1 MRPDKS
7 PDVSNNYLPGT
18 NDPIELGGLSTVQA
32 VGYGC
37 ENQEVLS
44 QAMGIAGHGTVY
56 NSDVLNMAQD
66 VCNDYPNSPLCVN
79 G

>member
-1 MRPDKS
+1 
-7 PDVSNNYLPGT
+7 VTGYYFPGQ
-18 NDPIELGGLSTVQA
+18 NPAVQLGGLSTVQA

-37 ENQEVLS
+37 LNQVMLS
-44 QAMGIAGHGTVY
+44 AAMGTAGHGTVY
-56 NSDVLNMAQD
+56 NGDVLTMAQD